1 MRILVI
7 SPLLPIPP
15 YTGGALRIAYLV
27 RALAREHEVTLVAA
41 APRGTAIGRACEA
54 LAPVTVKVVRAGWVP
69 GEPPSWSKRWL
80 QVRSLFTRQSAQY
93 WTFTR
98 ALQRAVQPEDLAV
111 YDVVQVEYSVLG
123 LLPIAEQLPLVL
135 DAHNVEYRV
144 LLRTAAHV
152 SPWRRTWL
160 RWEARRLRRD
170 EETAWRHATFCL
182 ATSQVD
188 AEEIARTSQRPVVVV
203 PNGVDVD
210 RFPFP
215 DVDSAE
221 PDHVV
226 FVGTYRYFP
235 NVDAVHW
242 FVREIWPRIRAARPA
257 ARCSLVGMD
266 PPASV
271 CSLADVP
278 GVDVVGTVPDVQPWL
293 ARATVVV
300 VPLRSGSGT
309 RLKILE
315 AFAAGRPVVSTR
327 IGAEGLAVE
336 HGIHLLLADD
346 PVSFAEA
353 VIQLLADREQRWSLA
368 RAARELVEREYAW
381 PRVGE
386 KLLAVYR
393 ELAAGGGR

>member
-15 YTGGALRIAYLV
+15 YTGGALRIAHLV
-27 RALAREHEVTLVAA
+27 RALASKHEVTLIAA
-41 APRGTAIGRACEA
+41 APGGTPIGRACEA
-54 LAPVTVKVVRAGWVP
+54 LAPVTVKIVKAGWVP

-80 QVRSLFTRQSAQY
+80 QVRSLFTRHSALY
-93 WTFTR
+93 WTFTK
-98 ALQRAVQPEDLAV
+98 ALHHVVRSEELAV
-111 YDVVQVEYSVLG
+111 YDAIQVEYSVLG
-123 LLPIAEQLPLVL
+123 LLPFAEQLPLVL

-144 LLRTAAHV
+144 LLRAAAHA
-152 SPWRRTWL
+152 SPWRRAWL
-160 RWEARRLRRD
+160 RWEARRLQRD

-188 AEEIARTSQRPVVVV
+188 AEEIARMSQRPVAVV

-226 FVGTYRYFP
+226 FVGTYRYVP
-235 NVDAVHW
+235 NLDAVHW
-242 FVREIWPRIRAARPA
+242 FVRDIWPRIRAARPS

-266 PPASV
+266 PPPSV
-271 CSLADVP
+271 HRLARVP
-278 GVDVVGTVPDVQPWL
+278 GIAVVGTVPDVRPWL

-309 RLKILE
+309 RFKILE

-346 PVSFAEA
+346 PTSFAEA
-353 VIQLLADREQRWSLA
+353 VIQLLTDPERRWSLA

-381 PRVGE
+381 PRIGE

-393 ELAAGGGR
+393 ELAPGVGR